1 MLRSFVLASSFA
13 PRVVYKRS
21 GNLNQFSVFSRYYH
35 MKAVRVH
42 TNGGPEVL
50 KYEEVPKPTPAK
62 GQVLVKND
70 ATGVNFIDIYHRS
83 GLYKLPL
90 PLTLGR
96 EGAGIVEAVGEGV
109 TNFKP
114 GDRVAY
120 FAGGAYAEYVAAPI
134 TGTFKLPDNVA
145 TKDGAALFLQGLTAH
160 YLLRTTFPVNSS
172 HTILVH
178 AGAGG
183 LGQLVIQIA
192 KHLGAKVIT
201 TVSTEEK
208 AAIVRK
214 LGADLAIIYTS
225 QDFVAEV
232 KRFTNNVGVDV
243 VYDSV
248 GLTTWKGSMDS
259 LKPLGYLVLCGNA
272 SGAVPPIDPISLSEK
287 SLFVTRPTLGTYI
300 ASPEIF
306 EARCKEFFGW
316 VGDKVIKLQDPTA
329 FPLSKAAEAQE
340 LLASRKST
348 GKIVLIP

>member
-1 MLRSFVLASSFA
+1 VVVSPFAS
-13 PRVVYKRS
+13 RVIYRHS
-21 GNLNQFSVFSRYYH
+21 GNLKQFSVFSRKYN

-42 TNGGPEVL
+42 AVGGPEVL
-50 KYEEVPKPTPAK
+50 SYEEVPKPTPTK
-62 GQVLVKND
+62 GQVLVKN
-70 ATGVNFIDIYHRS
+70 AAAGVNFIDIYHRI
-83 GLYKLPL
+83 GQYKLPL
-90 PLTLGR
+90 PLILGR
-96 EGAGIVEAVGEGV
+96 EGAGVVEAVGEEV
-109 TNFKP
+109 TNFKV

-120 FAGGAYAEYVAAPI
+120 FSGGSYAEYVAAPT
-134 TGTFKLPDNVA
+134 TGAYKLPDNVS
-145 TKDGAALFLQGLTAH
+145 TTDGAALFLQGLTAH
-160 YLLRTTFPVNSS
+160 YLTRTTFPVNSS

-208 AAIVRK
+208 AAIVKK
-214 LGADLAIIYTS
+214 LGADHAILYTS

-232 KRFTNNVGVDV
+232 KRITNNVGVDV

-272 SGAVPPIDPISLSEK
+272 SGAVPPIDPLSLSEK
-287 SLFVTRPTLGTYI
+287 GLFLTRPSLATYI
-300 ASPEIF
+300 ANPEVF
-306 EARCKEFFGW
+306 EGRCKELFGW
-316 VGDKVIKLQDPTA
+316 ASEKVIKLQEPTA
-329 FPLSKAAEAQE
+329 FPLSKASEAHE

>member
-1 MLRSFVLASSFA
+1 VANPFA
-13 PRVVYKRS
+13 RKVIYKYS
-21 GNLNQFSVFSRYYH
+21 GKLQSFSVLSRFYH
-35 MKAVRVH
+35 MKAVRIH
-42 TNGGPEVL
+42 TPGGPEAL
-50 KYEEVPKPTPAK
+50 KYEDVPKPTPDK

-70 ATGVNFIDIYHRS
+70 AVGLNFIDIYHRT

-90 PLTLGR
+90 PAILGR
-96 EGAGIVEAVGEGV
+96 EAAGSVEAVGEGV

-120 FAGGAYAEYVAAPI
+120 ISGASYADYTAVPVGV
-134 TGTFKLPDNVA
+134 TYKLPDTIS
-145 TKDGAALFLQGLTAH
+145 TKDGAALLLQGLTAH
-160 YLLRTTFPVNSS
+160 YLVRSTFPVNSS

-201 TVSTEEK
+201 TVSSEEK
-208 AAIVRK
+208 AAIVKK
-214 LGADLAIIYTS
+214 LGADHVINYTS

-232 KRFTNNVGVDV
+232 NRFTNNVGVDV

-272 SGAVPPIDPISLSEK
+272 SGAVPPIDPISLSAK
-287 SLFVTRPTLGTYI
+287 SLFVTRPTLFTYI
-300 ASPEIF
+300 STAEAF
-306 EARCKEFFGW
+306 EARCKELFEW
-316 VGDKVIKLQDPTA
+316 SSKKVIELQEPTSY
-329 FPLSKAAEAQE
+329 PLSKAGEAQE